1 MSNLHPQTRS
11 FLEVFPVPSNNPAI
25 EGRLALLFDEL
36 WLKTR
41 EANPALP
48 SFTGLKASA
57 PGFNHNEAEKFGNDY
72 RCDITACFDGNVS
85 IFLGTIYYPDDNG
98 EFVMKGHRYF
108 IPMYLRN
115 SYQVEKSGREEKK
128 TDSISL
134 SEETEKEDY
143 TQCRDTDDLS
153 VVLIGDVLYEGLKGL
168 LTWVLKKVEKNYIDL
183 KSKSGSMETILHAEI
198 KKITKRF
205 FRKEGRLVETH
216 NPLSRIC
223 QRREVTFYGTGG
235 VHPESVGHERLRD
248 VNEKDIYRICP
259 VQTPQGH
266 VVGLRL
272 YLARGADV
280 DIANKKITP
289 PANPVPGD
297 SLGDAASLI
306 PFIEHDGVGRALMGA
321 NMMKQAL
328 ALQKPEAP
336 LVQTG
341 WERVTACQPEVP
353 EFFKQDGVLA
363 LGTNLLVGYI
373 PWGLDTFEDG
383 IVVSQ
388 SAADA
393 LASVEEKT
401 FWFNEKK
408 EFVDGK
414 CWIQEASADN
424 PELDED
430 ILGKLDER
438 GIVKVG
444 QEVRPGDVLVS
455 AILKRSKGINKTK
468 IIDAIWKTLTGAE
481 PEELQDNSLRLPH
494 NFRGTVSEIITLSDS
509 DKRSKTLPRGM
520 TRRIGVRVQRKEPLA
535 VGDKLTG
542 RHGNKGVVARILPNR
557 EMPYMKVEANACNDK
572 ECKVNGHHR
581 HLQVILSPLGV
592 IGRMNPGQIYET
604 ALAKVAER
612 NGKSCIVRPFIDK
625 WSPERLSE
633 ELSSNGFSPD
643 GKEQLYILN
652 GDAEQPLQNR
662 SLAGPQYILRLYHR
676 APDKIHSRGKG
687 SASEYSSRDQQPLPG
702 QRMKGGTWLKGG
714 QRLGEME
721 TWALAAHSAWHLLDD
736 FLTVKSDD
744 RVLRKEINNPLFKWD
759 AKRRPDAFVNLILAS
774 RGLGLN
780 LELWDE
786 KGKNVTRQFL
796 EEPRGIEFSRIS
808 LDLATDEAVKEWGLN
823 GEVRSILMYATETAG
838 KLRSIELEAESRPQ
852 VEFERNGLFSRVIF
866 NRPWDMGQI
875 SLSHSIVHPLA
886 AWALLKAYYYPQR
899 FSEKKKREI
908 PLTIWA
914 DLYDRIKDSDWPEI
928 NMVDDDSKGAAL
940 YFDKL
945 NKDLKSLKGKGRRP
959 CDYIISTVPV
969 VPPNFRRERKSRRRE
984 FENEL
989 NFLYLEAITYNSTL
1003 RILQENKAP
1012 DAILKDGRSRLFM
1025 AIDRLYRGGVKS
1037 DGEKIKGLVGVL
1049 KGKQGL
1055 LRGHLAGKRADYSG
1069 RAVIVGDHTVPLDEV
1084 YLPQDIWSEVFP
1096 HALRQDTKPIVLLN
1110 RQPSLHRYSI
1120 QAFKASPHSNG
1131 KVLRINPFVCKPF
1144 NADFD
1149 GDTMAV
1155 HVPKKPQAI
1164 GEAERLLP
1172 SQNLFSQA
1180 NGGLVLGFGGDLA
1193 VGVVYLSYHPTIQTD
1208 DEVPLTSEG
1217 PLRLDNHNFRE
1228 ERIVNKVRTT
1238 VGRLLLRR
1246 VFGDVPIPNRDM
1258 DPKEKE
1264 GVWKK
1269 GLEAVAG
1276 KGASEATS
1284 FTGKLSK
1291 LVADTLMVSGLSLSI
1306 ADIDSAGKREEVKS
1320 DAPSLLWILLQA
1332 GAKGNLKPLTEPLGE
1347 MSQPGRKE
1355 KSESIKSGL
1364 LAGLTE
1370 SDYLLSAHGARSG
1383 LIDKGLS
1390 TAHAGTLLRKL
1401 VYKLQDVY
1409 IVCEDCRTA
1418 EGLEAKEF
1426 PEYRLIGRESSGGSF
1441 LSPYKC
1447 KAADKFGRWGICQ
1460 RCYGQDPATGH
1471 FPKIGLPVGL
1481 LAAQAVGERGSQLA
1495 LRTFHK
1501 ADKAKD
1507 DLDLDLLS
1515 EKIFKSG
1522 VESEESAVKWLKDMM
1537 TMFEKQ
1543 PDPPRQIHLEVIL
1556 RGVKNNLSEGNLLS
1570 DITYSSVGQNLLYGA
1585 AGCAEDKLSGVISRI
1600 VSGSSINTAPG
1611 EE

>member
-1 MSNLHPQTRS
+1 MSKGGIHQPSNSHPQTRS
-11 FLEVFPVPSNNPAI
+11 FLEVFPVPSHKLSI
-25 EGRLALLFDEL
+25 EGRLTLLFDEL
-36 WLKTR
+36 WRKTR
-41 EANPALP
+41 EANPNLP
-48 SFTGLKASA
+48 FFTGLKASA
-57 PGFNHNEAEKFGNDY
+57 PDFDHSVAEKFGNDY
-72 RCDITACFDGNVS
+72 KCDITACFDGNVS

-115 SYQVEKSGREEKK
+115 SYQLGETGSEEKN
-128 TDSISL
+128 
-134 SEETEKEDY
+134 EEEDY
-143 TQCRDTDDLS
+143 RQCRDTDDLS
-153 VVLIGDVLYEGLKGL
+153 IVLIGDVFYERLKGL
-168 LTWVLKKVEKNYIDL
+168 LTWVLGKVEKNYIDL

-205 FRKEGRLVETH
+205 FRKEGRLVEMH

-223 QRREVTFYGTGG
+223 QRKEVTFYGPRG

-280 DIANKKITP
+280 DIVNKKITP
-289 PANPVPGD
+289 PSNPVPGD

-306 PFIEHDGVGRALMGA
+306 PFIEHDGVARALMGA

-328 ALQKPEAP
+328 TLQKPEAP

-341 WERVTACQPEVP
+341 WERETASQPEVP
-353 EFFKQDGVLA
+353 EAFKQDGVLA

-393 LASVEEKT
+393 LASVEKKT
-401 FWFNEKK
+401 FWFNE
-408 EFVDGK
+408 ERGFVDGK
-414 CWIQEASADN
+414 CWVREATPDN
-424 PELDED
+424 PELDEE
-430 ILGKLDER
+430 IRGKLDED
-438 GIVKVG
+438 GIVNVG
-444 QEVRPGDVLVS
+444 QEVRAGGVLVS
-455 AILKRSKGINKTK
+455 AILKRSKDINKTQL
-468 IIDAIWKTLTGAE
+468 IDTIWKALTGNEA
-481 PEELQDNSLRLPH
+481 EELQDASLRIPH
-494 NFRGTVSEIITLSDS
+494 NFRGTVTEIINLSDS
-509 DKRSKTLPRGM
+509 DKRSKKMPRGV
-520 TRRIGVRVQRKEPLA
+520 TRRIGVRVQRKEPLL

-542 RHGNKGVVARILPNR
+542 RHGNKGVVARILPDR
-557 EMPYMKVEANACNDK
+557 EMPYMKVEGNACKDK
-572 ECKVNGHHR
+572 ECKVNGPHR

-612 NGKSCIVRPFIDK
+612 NGKSCIVRPFTDK

-633 ELSSNGFSPD
+633 ELSSNGFSAD

-676 APDKIHSRGKG
+676 ATDKIHSRGKG
-687 SASEYSSRDQQPLPG
+687 SASEYSSRDEQPLAG

-744 RVLRKEINNPLFKWD
+744 RALRKEINKPFFKWD

-780 LELWDE
+780 LELWDQ
-786 KGKNVTRQFL
+786 KDKNVTQLFL
-796 EEPRGIEFSRIS
+796 EESRGVEFSRIS
-808 LDLATDEAVKEWGLN
+808 IGLATAEAVKNWGLN
-823 GEVRSILMYATETAG
+823 GEVRSILMYATEKAG
-838 KLRSIELEAESRPQ
+838 KLRSIELEEESRPLA
-852 VEFERNGLFSRVIF
+852 EFDRNGLFSRVIF
-866 NRPWDMGQI
+866 NRPWDMGQM
-875 SLSHSIVHPLA
+875 SLAHPIVHPLA
-886 AWALLKAYYYPQR
+886 AWPLLKLFYYPQR
-899 FSEKKKREI
+899 FSEKKKKEI
-908 PLTIWA
+908 PLTIWT
-914 DLYDRIKDSDWPEI
+914 DLYDEIKDRDWPEI
-928 NMVDDDSKGAAL
+928 NKADDDSKGAYL

-945 NKDLKSLKGKGRRP
+945 KKDLESLKGKGRRP

-969 VPPNFRRERKSRRRE
+969 VPPNFRRERRVRRRE

-989 NFLYLEAITYNSTL
+989 SSLYLEAITYNSTL
-1003 RILQENKAP
+1003 RILIKNEATE
-1012 DAILKDGRSRLFM
+1012 AILKDGRSRLFM
-1025 AIDRLYRGGVKS
+1025 AVDRLYRGGVKS

-1049 KGKQGL
+1049 KGKEGL

-1084 YLPQDIWSEVFP
+1084 YLPEDIWSEVFP
-1096 HALRQDTKPIVLLN
+1096 HGLQQEIKPIVLLN

-1120 QAFKASPHSNG
+1120 EAFRASPHNNG
-1131 KVLRINPFVCKPF
+1131 KVIRINPFVCKPF

-1155 HVPKKPQAI
+1155 HIPKKPQAI
-1164 GEAERLLP
+1164 GQAERLLP

-1193 VGVVYLSYHPTIQTD
+1193 VGAVYLSYHPTIQSD
-1208 DEVPLTSEG
+1208 EEVPLTSEDS
-1217 PLRLDNHNFRE
+1217 LLLDSRNFRE
-1228 ERIVNKVRTT
+1228 ELTIDKVRTT
-1238 VGRLLLRR
+1238 LGRLLLRR
-1246 VFGDVPIPNRDM
+1246 VFGSVPIPNRDM

-1269 GLEAVAG
+1269 GLEAVG
-1276 KGASEATS
+1276 RRGASEVIS

-1291 LVADTLMVSGLSLSI
+1291 LVADTLRVSGLSLSI
-1306 ADIDSAGKREEVKS
+1306 ADIDSAGKTEEMKS
-1320 DAPSLLWILLQA
+1320 DDPSLLWILHQA
-1332 GAKGNLKPLTEPLGE
+1332 GAKGDLKPLIEPLGE
-1347 MSQPGRKE
+1347 MSQPGREE
-1355 KSESIKSGL
+1355 KSEFIKSGL

-1370 SDYLLSAHGARSG
+1370 SEYLLSAHGARSG
-1383 LIDKGLS
+1383 LIDRGLS

-1401 VYKLQDVY
+1401 VYKLQEVY
-1409 IVCEDCRTA
+1409 IVCDDCGTA
-1418 EGLEAKEF
+1418 EGLEAKEI

-1441 LSPYKC
+1441 RSPYKC
-1447 KAADKFGRWGICQ
+1447 RAADISGIWGICQ
-1460 RCYGQDPATGH
+1460 KCYGLDPATGH
-1471 FPKIGLPVGL
+1471 FPQIGLPVGL
-1481 LAAQAVGERGSQLA
+1481 LAAQSVGERGAQLA

-1501 ADKAKD
+1501 TDKAED
-1507 DLDLDLLS
+1507 DLNLDLLS
-1515 EKIFKSG
+1515 KKIFKSD
-1522 VESEESAVKWLKDMM
+1522 VESDESALKWIKDMM

-1543 PDPPRQIHLEVIL
+1543 PDPPRQIHLEVVL
-1556 RGVKNNLSEGNLLS
+1556 RGVKEKPSGRNILS
-1570 DITYSSVGQNLLYGA
+1570 DITYSNVGQNLLYGA
-1585 AGCAEDKLSGVISRI
+1585 AGCAKDTLSGVISRI
-1600 VSGSSINTAPG
+1600 VSGSLINTAPR